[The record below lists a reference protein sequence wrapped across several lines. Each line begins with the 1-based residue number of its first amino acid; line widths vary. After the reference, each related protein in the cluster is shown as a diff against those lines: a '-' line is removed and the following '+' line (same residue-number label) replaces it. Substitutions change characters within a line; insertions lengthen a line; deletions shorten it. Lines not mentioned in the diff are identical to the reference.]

1 MKLKVYWMTGLLSL
15 LLLSL
20 GVQAMSISDLMLVN
34 SEAKEG
40 KAGVFT
46 LTNSDDITY
55 FLKTTVSKVEV
66 KDNQI
71 IKTPYTRDNLEQWEI
86 VPKPSKLVVEPRMM
100 KELMIEEVCGER
112 CRSDYDR
119 IYQINI
125 IPVSY
130 EVEGETES
138 KVNMLFGFAPYYV
151 IPAKESHVRYRLDY
165 DGEKL
170 NVKNSGNT
178 LINLVIDQCS
188 TKTDEELKALHA
200 DKNKR
205 CRVTYSVIAG
215 RERQFVIPEELRA
228 DQLTVVV
235 LNHDESFRE
244 ENTLRGTSS

>member
-1 MKLKVYWMTGLLSL
+1 MKSKVYWITGLLSL
-15 LLLSL
+15 FLLSFCA
-20 GVQAMSISDLMLVN
+20 QAMSISDLMLVN
-34 SEAKEG
+34 SEAEEG

-46 LTNSDDITY
+46 LTNSDGITY
-55 FLKTTVSKVEV
+55 FLKTSVSKVEV
-66 KDNQI
+66 KDNKV
-71 IKTPYTRDNLEQWEI
+71 IKTPYTRDNLDEWEI

-100 KELMIEEVCGER
+100 KELMIEEVCGDR

-119 IYQINI
+119 IYQIHI

-130 EVEGETES
+130 EVEGEMQS

-151 IPAKESHVRYRLDY
+151 IPASKSHVHYNLDY
-165 DGEKL
+165 DGKIL

-178 LINLVIDQCS
+178 LINLVIDQCD
-188 TKTDEELKALHA
+188 TKTDEELKTLHA

-215 RERQFVIPEELRA
+215 RERQFEIPEELQA
-228 DQLTVVV
+228 KQLSVVV

-244 ENTLRGTSS
+244 ENTLKGSSS

>member
-1 MKLKVYWMTGLLSL
+1 MKSKLYGVGLLSFAL
-15 LLLSL
+15 MSL
-20 GVQAMSISDLMLVN
+20 GAQAMSISDLMLVN

-40 KAGVFT
+40 KAGVLT

-55 FLKTTVSKVEV
+55 FLKTEVSKVEV
-66 KDNQI
+66 KDNEI
-71 IKTPYTRDNLEQWEI
+71 IKTPYTRENLAQWEI

-100 KELMIEEVCGER
+100 KELMIEEVCGDR
-112 CRSDYDR
+112 CNLDRDR

-151 IPAKESHVRYRLDY
+151 IPAKESHVRYHMDY
-165 DGEKL
+165 DGKTL
-170 NVKNSGNT
+170 MVKNSGNT
-178 LINLVIDQCS
+178 LINLVIDQCD
-188 TKTDEELKALHA
+188 TKTDEELKALRA

-215 RERQFVIPEELRA
+215 RERPFDIPEELRTPK
-228 DQLTVVV
+228 LTVTV
-235 LNHDESFRE
+235 LNHDESIRE
-244 ENTLRGTSS
+244 ENTLRASS

>member
-1 MKLKVYWMTGLLSL
+1 MKSKVYLMAGLLSWFL
-15 LLLSL
+15 LTF
-20 GVQAMSISDLMLVN
+20 GAQAMSINDLMLIN

-46 LTNSDDITY
+46 LTNTDDITY
-55 FLKTTVSKVEV
+55 FLKTSVSKVEV
-66 KDNQI
+66 KDNKI
-71 IKTPYTRDNLEQWEI
+71 IKTPYDRDNLEQWDI

-100 KELMIEEVCGER
+100 KELMIEEVCGDR

-119 IYQINI
+119 VYQINI

-130 EVEGETES
+130 EVEGDTQN
-138 KVNMLFGFAPYYV
+138 KVNMLFGFAPYYI
-151 IPAKESHVRYRLDY
+151 IPAQKSRVRYHLDY
-165 DGEKL
+165 DGKML

-178 LINLVIDQCS
+178 LINLVIDQCD

-215 RERQFVIPEELRA
+215 RERQFEIPEELQA
-228 DQLTVVV
+228 KQLTVVV

-244 ENTLRGTSS
+244 ENTLKGTAS